1 MVKFCTNCGNKLGDS
16 DKFCTKCGTKV
27 NETDNY
33 VTIDSKQSFKKV
45 FGSIRNDKVIDEGV
59 EEINKFR
66 KGNSSSEIKN
76 AKKNLKNKTG
86 GFLLKSEFKKELE
99 ENDLSID
106 YGYLIKKQMENEI
119 TSGTTKSE
127 DVEKRINQLIIEYK
141 NKKIKYEEE
150 SFKYVDELFKGPTIQ
165 RKIKEYNINEERT
178 LKIKDSLKKKITE
191 KTFESYGEEEIKKDA
206 NRLLDDEKTQMEKD
220 KENELNRQKRE
231 LEENKI
237 QYVEDLVKKFC
248 PDSEL
253 TSFEKNIIHFEKF
266 KGTYEEIEKKL
277 DEIANKIINN
287 HQKVGKYDFSGYLLE
302 DGGFSNYTDNILIGQ
317 KHVKKNPD
325 LRYYVFVKIF
335 ENKIEFIG
343 NELDLMPLGTSRS
356 IGGDRI
362 IFYKEINNI
371 SISNDTVFLN
381 LNNKEKLKI
390 TYIFTKA
397 NEALGEEK
405 TDEIKKLEK
414 FYESLNEA
422 LMKFKENKI
431 EENTIENKESEINT
445 TDELMK
451 IAELYEKGLLTEE
464 EFTAMKK
471 KLLGL

>member
-191 KTFESYGEEEIKKDA
+191 KTFES
-206 NRLLDDEKTQMEKD
+206 
-220 KENELNRQKRE
+220 
-231 LEENKI
+231 
-237 QYVEDLVKKFC
+237 
-248 PDSEL
+248 
-253 TSFEKNIIHFEKF
+253 
-266 KGTYEEIEKKL
+266 
-277 DEIANKIINN
+277 
-287 HQKVGKYDFSGYLLE
+287 
-302 DGGFSNYTDNILIGQ
+302 
-317 KHVKKNPD
+317 
-325 LRYYVFVKIF
+325 
-335 ENKIEFIG
+335 
-343 NELDLMPLGTSRS
+343 
-356 IGGDRI
+356 
-362 IFYKEINNI
+362 
-371 SISNDTVFLN
+371 
-381 LNNKEKLKI
+381 
-390 TYIFTKA
+390 
-397 NEALGEEK
+397 
-405 TDEIKKLEK
+405 
-414 FYESLNEA
+414 
-422 LMKFKENKI
+422 
-431 EENTIENKESEINT
+431 
-445 TDELMK
+445 
-451 IAELYEKGLLTEE
+451 
-464 EFTAMKK
+464 
-471 KLLGL
+471 